1 MLTHQAWLIN
11 HFLVSKTSIPHHFLL
26 DSDHVKKGV
35 TKNPNCFVMVS
46 LDSLWLMAG
55 FLSPFRTRG
64 SFFIARDEQCSLMV
78 RKRVVKHIVLPITAG
93 VMLQR
98 KGARLLRL
106 LVLLTVRDSCCSSLC
121 HWRCRPIMFFWLM
134 SIHLS
139 IRRCTKWPTFCCCLD
154 VEVCQSRSRSKSFTC
169 ATIC

>member
-1 MLTHQAWLIN
+1 M
-11 HFLVSKTSIPHHFLL
+11 SKKSIPHHFLL

-93 VMLQR
+93 VNAAAKGSTTIKIAGSSHRTGFVLQ
-98 KGARLLRL
+98 
-106 LVLLTVRDSCCSSLC
+106 
-121 HWRCRPIMFFWLM
+121 
-134 SIHLS
+134 
-139 IRRCTKWPTFCCCLD
+139 
-154 VEVCQSRSRSKSFTC
+154 
-169 ATIC
+169 